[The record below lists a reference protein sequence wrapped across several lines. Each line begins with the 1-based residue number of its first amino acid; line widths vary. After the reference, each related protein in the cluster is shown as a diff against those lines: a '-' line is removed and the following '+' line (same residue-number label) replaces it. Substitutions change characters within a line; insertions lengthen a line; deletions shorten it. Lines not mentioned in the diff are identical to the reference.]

1 MAGSFKHCLTE
12 EGTYRGVGLL
22 DHMGDA
28 EEAIE
33 QMVFMLLRLRA
44 RWGGEMILQE
54 LEDAYFRCARG
65 DEPWPD
71 FMRPG
76 IEGE

>member
-33 QMVFMLLRLRA
+33 MMVFMLKHLETDARLKEA
-44 RWGGEMILQE
+44 QE
-54 LEDAYFRCARG
+54 YYYQCARG
-65 DEPWPD
+65 EKPWPD
-71 FMRPG
+71 FMKPG
-76 IEGE
+76 IDSA